1 MGDLF
6 LLMDNTRTNGFLQLD
21 QIEVVPAGL
30 EFFTWSGEGYSPGF
44 AALKVPAAEPGGGA

>member
-6 LLMDNTRTNGFLQLD
+6 WLLENPRTNGFLQLD

-30 EFFTWSGEGYSPGF
+30 
-44 AALKVPAAEPGGGA
+44 